1 MRFFIAAA
9 LCATAFIPGAASAQ
23 PASASPRVNQL
34 IVYGNDKCPESTDEV
49 ITVCAHKPEGERY
62 RIPENLRD
70 VDRENRSQ
78 SWTSRV
84 DELQYVG
91 KGGIGSCSAVGPGG
105 IIGCWDQLM
114 RQARAERA
122 AGDGT
127 DWDALIE
134 KARQERLGRI
144 DADSE
149 AIDQQ
154 LKAEGK

>member
-1 MRFFIAAA
+1 MRLFIAAA
-9 LCATAFIPGAASAQ
+9 VSAAVFVPSAASAQ
-23 PASASPRVNQL
+23 AARAEPRINQL
-34 IVYGNDKCPESTDEV
+34 IVYGDDKCPESTDQE
-49 ITVCAHKPEGERY
+49 IIVCAHKPEGERY

-70 VDRENRSQ
+70 IVRENRSQ

-91 KGGIGSCSAVGPGG
+91 KSGIGSCSAVGPGG

-127 DWDALIE
+127 DWDTLIE

-149 AIDQQ
+149 AIEQQ
-154 LKAEGK
+154 LKSEGK